1 MFCFVLFHL
10 FIYLF
15 YFLFFGRGGGVEFV
29 VELNKFRANKC
40 KQSKGKES
48 DPTSSLSKVLWNAT
62 SLTLLSSTIPR
73 KSLIVLLT
81 VPASP

>member
-1 MFCFVLFHL
+1 MFQRSLLSIYLLSLLYFFIVFVLLCFVLFC

-15 YFLFFGRGGGVEFV
+15 VFYFLGGGGGVGFV

-48 DPTSSLSKVLWNAT
+48 DPTSSLSKVL
-62 SLTLLSSTIPR
+62 
-73 KSLIVLLT
+73 
-81 VPASP
+81 

>member
-15 YFLFFGRGGGVEFV
+15 YFLFFGRGVEFV
-29 VELNKFRANKC
+29 VELNKFRANKW

-48 DPTSSLSKVLWNAT
+48 DPTSSLSKVL
-62 SLTLLSSTIPR
+62 
-73 KSLIVLLT
+73 
-81 VPASP
+81 

>member
-10 FIYLF
+10 FIYFF
-15 YFLFFGRGGGVEFV
+15 YFLFFGRGGVEFV

-48 DPTSSLSKVLWNAT
+48 DPTSSLSKVL
-62 SLTLLSSTIPR
+62 
-73 KSLIVLLT
+73 
-81 VPASP
+81 

>member
-10 FIYLF
+10 FIC
-15 YFLFFGRGGGVEFV
+15 FLFFGRGGGGGFV

-48 DPTSSLSKVLWNAT
+48 DPTSSLSKVL
-62 SLTLLSSTIPR
+62 
-73 KSLIVLLT
+73 
-81 VPASP
+81 

>member
-1 MFCFVLFHL
+1 MFQKSLLSIYLFLYYHYFISLFLFCYVLFCFVS

-15 YFLFFGRGGGVEFV
+15 FIFWEGGGGGFV

-48 DPTSSLSKVLWNAT
+48 DPTSSLSKVL
-62 SLTLLSSTIPR
+62 
-73 KSLIVLLT
+73 
-81 VPASP
+81 

>member
-10 FIYLF
+10 FIF
-15 YFLFFGRGGGVEFV
+15 FFLFFIFWEGGGVEFV

-48 DPTSSLSKVLWNAT
+48 DPTSSLSKVL
-62 SLTLLSSTIPR
+62 
-73 KSLIVLLT
+73 
-81 VPASP
+81 

>member
-10 FIYLF
+10 FIY
-15 YFLFFGRGGGVEFV
+15 FLFFWEGGVGFV

-48 DPTSSLSKVLWNAT
+48 DPTSSLSKVL
-62 SLTLLSSTIPR
+62 
-73 KSLIVLLT
+73 
-81 VPASP
+81 

>member
-1 MFCFVLFHL
+1 MFQRSLLSIYLLSLLYFFIVLVLLCFVLFC

-15 YFLFFGRGGGVEFV
+15 VFYFLGGGGVGFV

-48 DPTSSLSKVLWNAT
+48 DPTSSLSKVL
-62 SLTLLSSTIPR
+62 
-73 KSLIVLLT
+73 
-81 VPASP
+81 

>member
-1 MFCFVLFHL
+1 MFQRSLLSIYLLSLLYFFIVFVLCFVLFC

-15 YFLFFGRGGGVEFV
+15 IFYFLGGGVGFV

-48 DPTSSLSKVLWNAT
+48 DPTSSLSKVL
-62 SLTLLSSTIPR
+62 
-73 KSLIVLLT
+73 
-81 VPASP
+81 